1 MFDSFGFLLLGTIL
15 LFFGAEWVVK
25 GGVHIAEE
33 FHISPIVIGLTVVA
47 FGTSLP
53 ELVVSLK
60 AALSNS
66 ETIAIGNVVGSNI
79 ANVGLVLGISSIIFP
94 ITIKYTEIKRDLIF
108 YLIVCILFI
117 GVISNGII
125 SSAEGALLTTGI
137 IGYTLYCIKRPP
149 VFVEEREEHFKTM
162 TSAILA
168 LIGGIGLLWAG
179 AEVFVFGA
187 VKIARLLGISE
198 IVIGMT
204 IVALGTSLPEF
215 ATSFLAALRKQSSIS
230 IGNIIG
236 SNIFNI
242 LSVLGITALIKP
254 LMVPTEILKL
264 EIPFMLV
271 FGIVLFPLAW
281 MKQPVTRWLAAL
293 LFAGYIGFILMLFV
307 R

>member
-1 MFDSFGFLLLGTIL
+1 MFDSIGFLLLGTIL
-15 LFFGAEWVVK
+15 LYFGAEWVVK

-108 YLIVCILFI
+108 YLIVCILFV

-293 LFAGYIGFILMLFV
+293 LFAGYIGFILMLFA